1 MAPASSK
8 LAVPFIAE
16 HETHRKR
23 TVSKRITDENFV
35 GAESNTFTKRLK
47 LTADN
52 AGAASLKWKQ
62 TKSLVDKDSKTKE
75 SSPKTPSSTIEA
87 AASRCDDADRSD
99 VTDTEELGDGDTECE
114 ADNASDHSKAEMN
127 AETAKTPEEQRGE
140 STIYNKKTVT
150 IS

>member
-35 GAESNTFTKRLK
+35 GAESNAFTKRLK

-75 SSPKTPSSTIEA
+75 SSPETPSSTIEA
-87 AASRCDDADRSD
+87 AASRRDDTDRSDDADRSD
-99 VTDTEELGDGDTECE
+99 VTDTEELGDGETECE
-114 ADNASDHSKAEMN
+114 AEMN
-127 AETAKTPEEQRGE
+127 AETAETPEEQRGE
-140 STIYNKKTVT
+140 SNNL
-150 IS
+150 